1 MSKYLYKAKDGP
13 GKTVEGELSA
23 QSRQAALARID
34 AMGYSPIWVLEK
46 DSVGDG
52 EQLFRSRWISRRDVT
67 VFTRQ
72 LGGLLKS
79 GVPILKAL
87 STVGEQTENRQFRK
101 IVAEIEGTTR
111 NGNMLSDA
119 ISTYPGLFPDLY
131 VNMVRSGESAGMLD
145 TILFRLA
152 ESREK
157 EEETR
162 RKVQTATAYPI
173 LIVIVGIVTVFVL
186 LAFFLPRVIGIF
198 EHYRHGRLPLPTR
211 ILMATS
217 DFFSANWYWMILGAV
232 LLWAVGK
239 RVASNEKGKSL
250 VDRVKLSIPFVGN
263 FIRQTEIA
271 RFARTLSLL
280 IVSGIPIDRSLTLSA
295 AVVRNAVLKAEIE
308 KVRTGTIQQGV
319 PLSVGL
325 KKAACFPPFLANM
338 IAVGEESGRLEE
350 SLDEVASFY
359 EKEVEQQSRL
369 ITSLLEPIL
378 ILIVGA
384 IVALIVSAMLLPIFE
399 LSTSF

>member
-23 QSRQAALARID
+23 ESQQAALARID

-46 DSVGDG
+46 DSIAEG
-52 EQLFRSRWISRRDVT
+52 EHLFRARWVSRRDVT

-72 LGGLLKS
+72 LAGLLKS

-87 STVGEQTENRQFRK
+87 STVGEQTENRQFK
-101 IVAEIEGTTR
+101 KVVVEIEGTTR

-119 ISTYPGLFPDLY
+119 LSQYPGLFPDLY

-186 LAFFLPRVIGIF
+186 LAFFLPRVVEIF
-198 EHYRHGRLPLPTR
+198 EHYKHGRLPLPTR

-217 DFFSANWYWMILGAV
+217 TFFSANWYWVVLVGV
-232 LLWAVGK
+232 LLWAIGK
-239 RVASNEKGKSL
+239 RVASLEKGKSF
-250 VDRVKLSIPFVGN
+250 VDRAKLNIPFVGN
-263 FIRQTEIA
+263 FIRQVEIA
-271 RFARTLSLL
+271 RFSRTLSLL
-280 IVSGIPIDRSLTLSA
+280 IVSGIPIEKSLSLSA
-295 AVVRNAVLKAEIE
+295 AVVRNTVLKAEIE

-319 PLSVGL
+319 PLSIGL
-325 KKAACFPPFLANM
+325 KKESDFPPFMANM

-350 SLDEVASFY
+350 SLDEIASFY

-384 IVALIVSAMLLPIFE
+384 IVGLIVSAMLLPIFE